1 MNCTSPMSTAVLATV
16 LSLALPA
23 SLARAAGSPG
33 GPQPRVV
40 LLEPGGKSHLPLL
53 GGPPETA
60 SMRSGLV
67 TLAPGKAVGAHDTEK
82 NEEFLVPLEGSGEL
96 RIAGRAPIAIHP
108 GLVTY
113 APAHTTHDVVNTG
126 KTPLRYIYVVAKAE

>member
-1 MNCTSPMSTAVLATV
+1 MNVRML
-16 LSLALPA
+16 LALTA
-23 SLARAAGSPG
+23 CVGFSQGTSFARAAEPSGVPE
-33 GPQPRVV
+33 PKVV
-40 LLEPGGKSHLPLL
+40 LLEPGDKTHLPIL

-113 APAHTTHDVVNTG
+113 APAHTKHDVVNTG
-126 KTPLRYIYVVAKAE
+126 RTPLRYIYVVAKAK

>member
-1 MNCTSPMSTAVLATV
+1 MNRRTALTNLGILLGVIGGSAGD
-16 LSLALPA
+16 
-23 SLARAAGSPG
+23 ARAADSPR
-33 GPQPRVV
+33 GPQPKVV
-40 LLEPGGKSHLPLL
+40 FLEPGDKSYLPLL

-60 SMRSGLV
+60 SIRSGLV

-82 NEEFLVPLEGSGEL
+82 NEELLVPLEGSGEL
-96 RIAGRAPIAIHP
+96 RIEGRAPIAIRP

-113 APAHTTHDVVNTG
+113 APAHTKHDVVNTG